1 MVEQSLDKA
10 KAEGSI
16 PSPATKVN
24 WTVGRM
30 VMHPALTRAL
40 SEFDPPA
47 VHHQHKKDA
56 SFYDVLAKKRQ
67 LLHTFHE

>member
-16 PSPATKVN
+16 PSPATRFN

-30 VMHPALTRAL
+30 VMHLALTQAS

-47 VHHQHKKDA
+47 VHHQRKKNA

-67 LLHTFHE
+67 LLHTFRE